1 MALDSQSQSVVTTL
15 VVGIVVGILLM
26 GIMFLFRNNPIYSPK
41 KHKKLI
47 GTYLPFI
54 IALFCCHSVYKLMS
68 RLDGDVARN
77 WVHLSDEL
85 TLDLVGMDAFVLL
98 RFTRLMCTLTLIT
111 SVFALI
117 ILVGF

>member
-1 MALDSQSQSVVTTL
+1 
-15 VVGIVVGILLM
+15 
-26 GIMFLFRNNPIYSPK
+26 
-41 KHKKLI
+41 
-47 GTYLPFI
+47 
-54 IALFCCHSVYKLMS
+54 MS